1 MKGDGAPLIAR
12 IQYPPPRRRSLLEID
27 KIFSAAASSIDD
39 MTNDECKR
47 ERRVGKLN
55 ENYYQDSADS
65 KVSSGDI

>member
-1 MKGDGAPLIAR
+1 MIIIRNRQDFI
-12 IQYPPPRRRSLLEID
+12 
-27 KIFSAAASSIDD
+27 SAAASSIDD